1 MSNVLFPRF
10 SAVHDFY
17 SRFNAKMI
25 KVSAPHRLSPLSIT
39 RHLMGEKGPAGLH
52 HDDFY
57 SRQKNVKRDIS
68 KKRFSVNINFRSL
81 PSF

>member
-17 SRFNAKMI
+17 FRFNAKMI
-25 KVSAPHRLSPLSIT
+25 KVYAPHRLSPLSIT
-39 RHLMGEKGPAGLH
+39 RRLMGEKGPAGLH

-57 SRQKNVKRDIS
+57 SRQKMLNVIS
-68 KKRFSVNINFRSL
+68 VKKGFL
-81 PSF
+81 